1 MFNIKNIPVD
11 EIVIEERFR
20 KDLGNLE
27 ALKESILTVGLLQP
41 IGIDSNNRLL
51 FGGRRT
57 EAIKQLHLEG
67 KHNGEVAAICF
78 GTLSTD
84 EQFILEL
91 VENNLRKDFIW
102 HEELALKKRI
112 HSEFCAKNQKW
123 SEAQTAEKLGIT
135 PSNMS
140 SDLRLAG
147 AIAVMPELKTYDTKT
162 QAKAAFSKMEK
173 QARAVLVI
181 SKLPSQEKAR
191 LQDLIAEKYV
201 PPAVANEEVEELVET
216 EVPENSLPP
225 VVYRICHWSELL
237 ATIPDMTIGLAELDP
252 PYAIG
257 YKENGF
263 DDWTGE
269 TFEKEMK
276 KLCHEMKP
284 KLAKD
289 AWVLCWTAFEWIN
302 FLQDIYEEAG
312 YKVQRPGVWVKP
324 SGSVSSP
331 ATNMVSNYEYFLL
344 FRWGNPQFTV
354 PSLPAAIVCPT
365 QGDRCHPTE
374 KPVTGLYNLLVGAMS
389 SPAHVC
395 FVPFAGS
402 GNSLIA
408 ATKNSMLAMGSDII
422 DTYRNQ
428 FFINFMQEFGR

>member
-1 MFNIKNIPVD
+1 
-11 EIVIEERFR
+11 
-20 KDLGNLE
+20 
-27 ALKESILTVGLLQP
+27 
-41 IGIDSNNRLL
+41 
-51 FGGRRT
+51 
-57 EAIKQLHLEG
+57 
-67 KHNGEVAAICF
+67 
-78 GTLSTD
+78 
-84 EQFILEL
+84 
-91 VENNLRKDFIW
+91 
-102 HEELALKKRI
+102 
-112 HSEFCAKNQKW
+112 
-123 SEAQTAEKLGIT
+123 
-135 PSNMS
+135 MS

-331 ATNMVSNYEYFLL
+331 STNMVSNYEYFLL